1 MKRTHKNGTLNKE
14 QIGKK
19 VMLAGWVNARRDH
32 GGIIFIEIRDRYG
45 ITQVV
50 FNPEKPFFKEA
61 DKLRNEDV
69 IQISGEVVKRP
80 KGMVN
85 ENLNTGE
92 IEVVVDKLT
101 VLNKSKTPK
110 IEVDDRA
117 NTNDAARMR
126 WRYLD
131 LRKPNMQKKLRNRA
145 KAMKAARNYLDKQDF
160 LELETPMLIRS
171 TPEGARDYVVPSR
184 VHPGKVYSLPQSPQ
198 LYKQLLMVSGF
209 DRYYQFA
216 RCLRDEDLRSD
227 RQPEFTQLDLE
238 MSFVEK
244 EDVFEIIEGITKEI
258 WKNVL
263 NQEIKEIP
271 KITYHDSMNKYGND
285 KPDLRIPWH
294 LQDVTKLMKNSD
306 LKIFQKAQCVKM
318 LHVPEQLGSKEVRR
332 YESEAKKVG
341 AKGMAWLK
349 LENKELQGPIA
360 KFLKQKEQQELIK
373 KSKMKE
379 GEFLLFI
386 ADRWENACE
395 ILGHLRVHIYK
406 KYHELD
412 KSDFKFAWITD
423 YPLFEYDHDEKKWNP
438 MHHIFS
444 HPTKETIKHLES
456 NPGKVKSD
464 LYDFI
469 LNGYELG
476 SGSIRIHNTKMQQE
490 VMDVIGLS
498 LEDAKDKFGFL
509 LEALEYGAPPHG
521 GFAIGFDR
529 MMALMNQTRDIREVI
544 TFPKNKQ
551 AENPMDG
558 CPTPADK
565 KMLEDYGLQLNAA
578 GKANLKKH

>member
-1 MKRTHKNGTLNKE
+1 MRTHKNGTLSKKE
-14 QIGKK
+14 AGQQ
-19 VMLAGWVNARRDH
+19 VTLTGWVSARRDH
-32 GGIIFIEIRDRYG
+32 GGIIFIEVRDRYG

-50 FNPEKPFFKEA
+50 FNPEKDFFDQA
-61 DKLRNEDV
+61 DKLRSEDV
-69 IQISGEVVKRP
+69 IQISGKVVKRP
-80 KGMVN
+80 EGMVN
-85 ENLNTGE
+85 EDLNTGE
-92 IEVVVDKLT
+92 IEVVVDTLV

-131 LRKPNMQKKLRNRA
+131 LRKPSMQKKLANRA
-145 KAMKAARNYLDKQDF
+145 LAMKAARKFLDSQSF

-171 TPEGARDYVVPSR
+171 TPEGARDYIVPSR
-184 VHPGKVYSLPQSPQ
+184 VHPGKAYSLPQSPQ
-198 LYKQLLMVSGF
+198 LYKQLLMIGGF

-227 RQPEFTQLDLE
+227 RQPEFTQIDLE

-244 EDVFEIIEGITKEI
+244 EDVFEIVEGIAKAI
-258 WKNVL
+258 WKQVL
-263 NQEIKEIP
+263 GQEIKDIP
-271 KITYHDSMNKYGND
+271 KITYTDSMNKYGND
-285 KPDLRIPWH
+285 KPDLRIPWE
-294 LQDVTKLMKNSD
+294 LNDVTKLMKNSD
-306 LKIFQKAQCVKM
+306 LKIFQKAQSVKM

-341 AKGMAWLK
+341 AKGLAWLK
-349 LENKELQGPIA
+349 YEEGDLKGPIA
-360 KFLKQKEQQELIK
+360 KFLKEPERKQLITQ
-373 KSKMKE
+373 SKMKE
-379 GEFLLFI
+379 GEFLLFV
-386 ADRWENACE
+386 ADRWEVACE
-395 ILGHLRVHIYK
+395 VLGHLRVHIYK
-406 KYHELD
+406 NYHELD
-412 KSDFKFAWITD
+412 TSEFKFAWITQ
-423 YPLFEYDHDEKKWNP
+423 YPLFEFDHDEKTWRP

-444 HPTKETIKHLES
+444 HPTKETIQYLETE
-456 NPGKVKSD
+456 PGRVKSD

-476 SGSIRIHNTKMQQE
+476 SGSIRIHRSDLQKK

-509 LEALEYGAPPHG
+509 LEAFDYGAPPHG

-529 MMALMNQTRDIREVI
+529 MMALLNETRDIREVI
-544 TFPKNKQ
+544 PFPKNKQ

-558 CPTPADK
+558 CPTPADEE
-565 KMLEDYGLQLNAA
+565 MLKDYGLKLTTE
-578 GKANLKKH
+578 GKQNLEKQ